1 MSFSLFKRRS
11 FWLAAAYL
19 IGVAAVLYFFFAA
32 YGYDDPYITY
42 RYANNLR
49 HGLGFVF
56 NPGEQVLS
64 TTTPLFA
71 MLLAALGLF
80 VENLPQTANLI
91 SAVSIAAGGLL
102 LWQLARQWKLNAASW
117 AALALYPTFSLL
129 LQTTGSETPLYI
141 TLGLAALAAYQA
153 RRYKTTAVLA
163 ALTGLARPDGVLVAG
178 VLGLHYLVFEWRRAR
193 AIPWAAL
200 AIYLAIN
207 LAWYGF
213 AWFYFGYPLPV
224 TLAAKQQQGSMA
236 ISQQFFAGFFKVA
249 GWYNTWPYWLEL
261 GLAAL
266 GAFWCVRRRSPAWL
280 LLAWVAVYFAGYSLL
295 GVSQYFWYYAPLVPG
310 FVLLVSLGVE
320 ALWAGRSQWRGWA
333 GVAVLLTLTAAA
345 MQAQDALHLSQV
357 RDTRLPR
364 YTQTGLWLAQN
375 IPAEARVGLLEV
387 GIIGYYAPQSLVDFA
402 GLIQPAVA
410 RQLKRETSYDDA
422 ALWAVE
428 AYQPEY
434 LALAAGT
441 LPQFREAYVNLHCQ
455 PIHLIEDPSEKKI
468 NMEIY
473 HCQTAP

>member
-1 MSFSLFKRRS
+1 MSFMKRRS
-11 FWLAAAYL
+11 FWLAAIYL
-19 IGVAAVLYFFFAA
+19 MGVTAVIFSIFAS

-49 HGLGFVF
+49 HGLGFVY
-56 NPGEQVLS
+56 NPGEPVLS

-71 MLLAALGLF
+71 MLLAVLGLF
-80 VENLPQTANLI
+80 IENLPQMANLI
-91 SAVSIAAGGLL
+91 SALSIAAGGLL
-102 LWQLARQWKLNAASW
+102 LWQLARQWKLPAAGW

-129 LQTTGSETPLYI
+129 LQTIGSETPLYI
-141 TLGLAALAAYQA
+141 TLALATLAAYQA
-153 RRYKTTAVLA
+153 RQYKTVAVLA

-178 VLGLHYLVFEWRRAR
+178 LLGLHYLWFEWRRSK

-200 AIYLAIN
+200 GIYLILN
-207 LAWYGF
+207 LVWYGF
-213 AWFYFGYPLPV
+213 AWLYFGYPLPV

-249 GWYNTWPYWLEL
+249 GWYNSWPYWLEL

-266 GAFWCVRRRSPAWL
+266 GIFWCARLRSQAWL
-280 LLAWVAVYFAGYSLL
+280 TLAWVSSYFAGYSLL

-310 FVLLVSLGVE
+310 FVLLVSLGVD
-320 ALWAGRSQWRGWA
+320 AIWAARSRWRGWA
-333 GVAVLLTLTAAA
+333 AAA
-345 MQAQDALHLSQV
+345 VVLVSAVTVMQAQDALRLSQL
-357 RDTRLPR
+357 RDTRIYR
-364 YTQTGLWLAQN
+364 YTETGLWLAQN
-375 IPAEARVGLLEV
+375 VPAGARVGLLEV

-422 ALWAVE
+422 ALWAVNE
-428 AYQPEY
+428 YKPEY

-441 LPQFREAYVNLHCQ
+441 LPQFRAAYVNRHCQ
-455 PIHLIEDPSEKKI
+455 PVHLIEDPSEKKI

-473 HCQTAP
+473 QCQTAP